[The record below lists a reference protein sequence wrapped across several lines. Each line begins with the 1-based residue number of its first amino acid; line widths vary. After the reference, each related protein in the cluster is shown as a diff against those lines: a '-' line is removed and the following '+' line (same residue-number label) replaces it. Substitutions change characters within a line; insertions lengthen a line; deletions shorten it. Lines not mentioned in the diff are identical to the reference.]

1 MKRHRDGKT
10 YISPELVALL
20 CDTTTVS
27 LRNWRGQ
34 ENPPPYNVEL
44 DMYPAQELGL
54 WIRKEM
60 IFKRGRGG
68 SYPNLPDL
76 SRIPSHLVT
85 ALPSSSTM
93 TTKSDAEIRLKTLQ
107 ADKVEIELKQMSGE
121 LISLDEVTGALSS
134 MVSRIKT
141 KLLRLP
147 SALAPMIVGIPDTH
161 EVQKR
166 MERGVR
172 EALEEL
178 SQDWDEVKSGESTPE
193 DETDEPRKMPGV

>member
-10 YISPELVALL
+10 YISPELTALL

-27 LRNWRGQ
+27 LRNWRAQ

-76 SRIPSHLVT
+76 SRIPPHLVT
-85 ALPSSSTM
+85 VTSSTP

-107 ADKVEIELKQMSGE
+107 ADKVEIELKQMAGE
-121 LISLDEVTGALSS
+121 LVPLEEVAGALSS

-147 SALAPMIVGIPDTH
+147 SALAPMIAGMTDTH
-161 EVQKR
+161 EVQKH

-178 SQDWDEVKSGESTPE
+178 SQDWDEVKSGEVTAE
-193 DETDEPRKMPGV
+193 DEADEPRRMPGV